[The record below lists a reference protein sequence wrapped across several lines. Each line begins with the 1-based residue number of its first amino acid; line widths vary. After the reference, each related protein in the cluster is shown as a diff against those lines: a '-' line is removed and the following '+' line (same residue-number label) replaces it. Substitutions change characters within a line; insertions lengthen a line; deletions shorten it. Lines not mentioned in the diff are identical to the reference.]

1 MEPLYFV
8 QITEKEVVESR
19 LSDIYGHVILPGEKY
34 FKRHYLKIGRSRR
47 ISMMQLAFLLR
58 NIYLSTDETYDTH
71 LHINTNLQLDININ
85 NSLLYRARLRN
96 P

>member
-1 MEPLYFV
+1 MEPLYFA
-8 QITEKEVVESR
+8 QITEKEVVESG

-47 ISMMQLAFLLR
+47 IFMMQLTFLPR
-58 NIYLSTDETYDTH
+58 NIYLSTDETYD
-71 LHINTNLQLDININ
+71 TNLQLDININ

>member
-1 MEPLYFV
+1 
-8 QITEKEVVESR
+8 
-19 LSDIYGHVILPGEKY
+19 
-34 FKRHYLKIGRSRR
+34 
-47 ISMMQLAFLLR
+47 MMQLTFLPR

-71 LHINTNLQLDININ
+71 LGINTNLQLDININ